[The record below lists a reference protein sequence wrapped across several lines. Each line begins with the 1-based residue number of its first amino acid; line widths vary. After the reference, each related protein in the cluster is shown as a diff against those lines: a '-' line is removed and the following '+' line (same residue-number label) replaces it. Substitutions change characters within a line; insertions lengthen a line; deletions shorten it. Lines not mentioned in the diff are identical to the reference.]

1 MAARR
6 VRVAA
11 HAGLW
16 YTANP
21 AALAAMVDECLSA
34 GASLPAGAGPPVAL
48 VGPHAGFSY
57 CGTVLGSTYKHL
69 PADCKRVV
77 IMGPSHHVYLR
88 RPVLSQADVMETPLG
103 RVAVDR
109 ASVDE
114 LFASGQFDWFDPDA
128 DEAEHSIEM
137 HLPFLQRAAVAAGMA
152 SAPSVVP
159 IVIGGATAKHHRD
172 IARAIAPLLRTPGTV
187 LAVSTDFCHWGRRF
201 EFTHGLEDRTKAV
214 HESIR
219 SLDMAGMSALSS
231 LRPDAFAEYM
241 AKTGNTICGRH
252 PLSVMLQAVAA
263 EALPSGGALHWLAYD
278 QSGKALGKDDS
289 SVSYA
294 AGVLTGP
301 APAAAAAAGRG
312 TEPTAASP

>member
-1 MAARR
+1 M
-6 VRVAA
+6 
-11 HAGLW
+11 
-16 YTANP
+16 
-21 AALAAMVDECLSA
+21 
-34 GASLPAGAGPPVAL
+34 AL

-88 RPVLSQADVMETPLG
+88 RPVLSQADAMETPLG

-159 IVIGGATAKHHRD
+159 IVIGGATAKHHRE

-219 SLDMAGMSALSS
+219 SLDMAGMSVS
-231 LRPDAFAEYM
+231 LRR
-241 AKTGNTICGRH
+241 CR
-252 PLSVMLQAVAA
+252 
-263 EALPSGGALHWLAYD
+263 
-278 QSGKALGKDDS
+278 
-289 SVSYA
+289 
-294 AGVLTGP
+294 
-301 APAAAAAAGRG
+301 PAALARAAPHSTSRRSLPQSCLACTPADPLWATPPPPPPHTLPRCALRCAPPVGRRPCRRCGPTPLQSTWPRRGTPFAAATHSA
-312 TEPTAASP
+312 